1 MINLQNLRWWFL
13 IEDALLFGA
22 NEIDQEYLNL
32 WSVIWED
39 MRYQKMTHV
48 LIDYP
53 WEYDIKWVWV
63 KVLLWADDKL
73 NYIISINWK
82 KIWLIQSK
90 DVMEKDDVTVIT
102 NRLYLDDKILAKIEQ
117 MELEGE
123 KTKLVFPEVVA

>member
-13 IEDALLFGA
+13 IEDKLLFGA
-22 NEIDQEYLNL
+22 NEIDKEYLNL
-32 WSVIWED
+32 WNTVWED
-39 MRYQKMTHV
+39 MRYQKTDYT

-53 WEYDIKWVWV
+53 WEYDVQWVGI

-102 NRLYLDDKILAKIEQ
+102 NWLYLDDKILAKIEQ
-117 MELEGE
+117 MELEWE
-123 KTKLVFPEVVA
+123 KTKLVFPEAVA